1 MKCDEF
7 QQLCMN
13 QDSLQA
19 DAALLA
25 QWELHMVSCSHCAEF
40 FAASSDQN
48 LTSEES
54 QLAQQAIMTA
64 TLAERDA
71 VDAMLD
77 SLREVEPPSELLQ
90 GVLRQT
96 IERQAIPGA
105 AKSSRHGWWSS
116 LGKTAR
122 KTAQQTL
129 QRPRIAMEASFVLTS
144 AWVLL
149 FGVPTGLAVGV
160 ANAEE
165 HLQTPLINSQRKLN
179 EWQEEFALLIHGNP
193 IEAP

>member
-1 MKCDEF
+1 MK
-7 QQLCMN
+7 

-40 FAASSDQN
+40 FAASSDQI

-96 IERQAIPGA
+96 TERQVIPDA
-105 AKSSRHGWWSS
+105 AKSSRHGWWS
-116 LGKTAR
+116 LLR

-129 QRPRIAMEASFVLTS
+129 QRPRIAMEASFMLTS

-179 EWQEEFALLIHGNP
+179 EWQEEFALLISGNQ
-193 IEAP
+193 IED